1 MDSFFKVGTHLY
13 THSYDFVLNL
23 KRRIELKVCVI
34 TGLFYVFIVAL
45 RGVDVELMLVFHSF
59 R

>member
-1 MDSFFKVGTHLY
+1 MDSFFKVGIYLY
-13 THSYDFVLNL
+13 MYSYDFVLNF

-34 TGLFYVFIVAL
+34 IGLFYVFIVVF
-45 RGVDVELMLVFHSF
+45 RGVDVELMFVFYFF